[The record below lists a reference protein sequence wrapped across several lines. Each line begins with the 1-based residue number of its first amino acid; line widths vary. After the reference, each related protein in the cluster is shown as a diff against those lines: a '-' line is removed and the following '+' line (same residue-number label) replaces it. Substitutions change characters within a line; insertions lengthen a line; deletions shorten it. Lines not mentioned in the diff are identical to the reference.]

1 MTRSTGRRLAAAAA
15 CVLTAVLALV
25 LSPARADAHAE
36 LLSTEPAAGEHLA
49 TGPDQVVLHFSEA
62 VNLGDDLVKVLDSSG
77 DEVDAGDPVHLN
89 GERSSVALPL
99 PELDDGGYVVSWR
112 VISSDGHPVGGAF
125 TFRVGDASAAAPGD
139 DQALINDVLGGAG
152 QGDTVLGVVYG
163 IARFAAFAGIIVLVG
178 GIAFVAWLWPGGRD
192 DRRARRIGAVASW
205 TALVATLACIP
216 LYASYVVGGS
226 LGNALDFSL
235 ISDELGHQNGRAWL
249 ARALVL
255 VVLALVARSKRADK
269 WVLTGLGAALLVTI
283 SLTGHAVSGD
293 LVPLAFVT
301 DLAHLGGV
309 SVWLGGLV
317 MLIGAVLWRVSGRA
331 QPREVDEVGTIV
343 GRFSQVAFYAVVVI
357 VTSGV
362 IQGWRQV
369 GTYDALFETAYGR
382 LLVFKVLLVAGMLV
396 AASFSRTWVRN
407 RAVTS
412 ARAMALSPGPGAVAA
427 STDQGPA
434 GLSVLRRSVAAE
446 VALAVAVLAVTAMLV
461 NAVPGTATGATG
473 PSGPFATQ
481 VHGETLMVQVSVD
494 PVTVGQSDVKL
505 TVTDHG
511 LNPIQPEEVQAS
523 LKLPERDLGPIDLTL
538 ENTGPGVYVAS
549 DVEIPYPGNWELD
562 MAVRTSDIDQTLL
575 KTAVPVS

>member
-15 CVLTAVLALV
+15 CVLTAMLALV

-49 TGPDQVVLHFSEA
+49 TSPDQVVLHFSEA

-77 DEVDAGDPVHLN
+77 DEVDAGDPVHLD

-99 PELDDGGYVVSWR
+99 PKLDDGGYVVSWR

-125 TFRVGDASAAAPGD
+125 TFRVGDASPAAPGD

-178 GIAFVAWLWPGGRD
+178 GIAFVAWLWPAGRD
-192 DRRARRIGAVASW
+192 DPRARRIGAVAWW

-249 ARALVL
+249 ARALML
-255 VVLALVARSKRADK
+255 AVLALVARSKRADK

-309 SVWLGGLV
+309 STWLGGLV
-317 MLIGAVLWRVSGRA
+317 MLIGAVLWWDSGRA
-331 QPREVDEVGTIV
+331 QPRDVDEVGTIV

-461 NAVPGTATGATG
+461 NAGPGTATGATG